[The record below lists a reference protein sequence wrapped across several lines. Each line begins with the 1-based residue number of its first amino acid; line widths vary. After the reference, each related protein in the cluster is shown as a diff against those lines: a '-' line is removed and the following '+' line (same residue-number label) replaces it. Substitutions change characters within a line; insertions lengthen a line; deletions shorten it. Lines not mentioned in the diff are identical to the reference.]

1 MQIIANL
8 MLLLALLASLGAGA
22 YACLSLLTGRRN
34 VLVLLDRLNFVV
46 AGFITIATVILTVA
60 LLSSDYSYMYVYEH
74 VDNTLPLF
82 YTITALWAGAEGSLL
97 FWIFSIAAM
106 GIIFSRFQLFNEF
119 SEKTRLY
126 YWLFYMIV
134 MAFFL
139 LIVTCWSSPFMELV
153 PVPTDGRGLNP
164 LLRNPGMI
172 FHPPLLFLGYAAF
185 TSPAALALAAFIC
198 GETKSWVRFC
208 RNWNILA
215 WVFLTAGIILG
226 GWWSYMELGW
236 GGYWAWDPVE
246 NASLIPWLSATAFMH
261 TAIIELKRK
270 ALQKTNVFL
279 MSLTFL
285 LCIFGTYLVRS
296 GVVQSLHAFGEGGV
310 GLPLALFMLASLGLT
325 ALVLLIGQRQESKSL
340 SNLGSRQGLLVVAA
354 WALLALGLIVGL
366 GTMWPVISKMWSSNP
381 VGLEANFY
389 NRVCLPLFT
398 LLILLFAVCP
408 WLSWKEGIRD
418 KRGLVL
424 VIVAFICGL
433 GGSWLAGMHHP
444 LGLITSAAS
453 IAALV
458 GIVGVFIFIPEVRKV
473 TSTMGIYGIHFGVAL
488 VFLGIAWS
496 GPNQVVGEFVLSKG
510 QSAQIAD
517 YTLTF
522 KSYSESQTPAIAKI
536 ASLVEVTKDG
546 KHVGLLNPERRIYR
560 NFPQPFAEV
569 SVIPGLGDEI
579 YGVLLGVDDKGAV
592 TLKVSVNPLIN
603 WMWIGGTLMCL
614 FGLVSFRK
622 TRLS

>member
-8 MLLLALLASLGAGA
+8 MLLLALLATLGAGA

-34 VLVLLDRLNFVV
+34 VLVLLDRANIVV
-46 AGFITIATVILTVA
+46 AGLVTFASVILTVA
-60 LLSSDYSYMYVYEH
+60 LLSRDYSYMYVYEH
-74 VDNTLPLF
+74 VDNTLSLL
-82 YTITALWAGAEGSLL
+82 YSITAFWAGGEGSLL
-97 FWIFSIAAM
+97 FWILSIAVM
-106 GIIFSRFQLFNEF
+106 GVVFSRLSLFQEF

-126 YWLFYMIV
+126 YWLFYLLV
-134 MAFFL
+134 QAFFL
-139 LIVTCWSSPFMELV
+139 LLVTCWSSPFMELV

-172 FHPPLLFLGYAAF
+172 FHPPLLFLGYAGF

-198 GETKSWVRFC
+198 GEAKSWVKLC

-215 WVFLTAGIILG
+215 WVFLTAGIVLG
-226 GWWSYMELGW
+226 AWWSYMELGW

-246 NASLIPWLSATAFMH
+246 NASLIPWLSSTAFMH
-261 TAIIELKRK
+261 TAIIELRRK

-296 GVVQSLHAFGEGGV
+296 GVIQSLHAFGEGGV
-310 GLPLALFMLASLGLT
+310 ALPLALFMIAALVLT
-325 ALVLLIGQRQESKSL
+325 ALVLVLGQRIEAKSL
-340 SNLGSRQGLLVVAA
+340 STLGSRQGLLVVAA
-354 WALLALGLIVGL
+354 WALLALGLVVGL
-366 GTMWPVISKMWSSNP
+366 GTMWPVISKMWSANP
-381 VGLEANFY
+381 VGLDANFY

-398 LLILLFAVCP
+398 LLILIFAVCP
-408 WLSWKEGIRD
+408 WFSWKEGIRD
-418 KRGLVL
+418 KRGLALVL
-424 VIVAFICGL
+424 VSFIGGL
-433 GGSWLAGMHHP
+433 GISWMAGLHHP

-458 GIVGVFIFIPEVRKV
+458 GIVGVFIFIPQVRKV

-488 VFLGIAWS
+488 VFLGVAWS
-496 GPNQVVGEFVLSKG
+496 GPNQVVGEFVLDKG
-510 QSAQIAD
+510 QSAQIGD

-522 KSYSESQTPAIAKI
+522 KEFSESQTPAIAKI
-536 ASLVEVTKDG
+536 ASLIEVTKDG

-579 YGVLLGVDDKGAV
+579 YGVLLGVDEKGAV
-592 TLKVSVNPLIN
+592 TLKISVNPLIN

-614 FGLVSFRK
+614 FGLVAFRK